1 MFFMGT
7 YTPKLDEK
15 GRLILPAKFRD
26 RLSEGLVVTQGQEKC
41 LDVFPSDVF
50 MEEANR
56 ARAKGMTSR
65 SGRDQ
70 IRMLFASAEEVV
82 PDKQGRIPIAVPLRE
97 YAAISRD
104 VIVIGA
110 MDRVEIWE
118 PTALAR
124 LQRRGPGELRRPR
137 RGPPAR
143 ADQHPAP
150 PARTTQERIA
160 GRGLGPLQP
169 PERHPGAPSPVPGD
183 FPPRVSAFWDTFPG
197 PRRQRSGL
205 RPGPANPPSTTLHRT
220 TSPQH
225 RVIEGS
231 IDASHSHRDAT
242 GTAPGPRAGPR
253 GRRADG
259 VLGVH
264 LGGARHRAAGG
275 HPPRAAG
282 LTGRS

>member
-70 IRMLFASAEEVV
+70 IRMLFSSAEEVV

-97 YAAISRD
+97 YAAITRE

-118 PTALAR
+118 PSRWRDYNAAAQETFADLDEDGNR
-124 LQRRGPGELRRPR
+124 TELTSSS
-137 RGPPAR
+137 
-143 ADQHPAP
+143 DT
-150 PARTTQERIA
+150 TTQQRFA
-160 GRGLGPLQP
+160 GRGLGPLQ
-169 PERHPGAPSPVPGD
+169 HPALL
-183 FPPRVSAFWDTFPG
+183 TYL
-197 PRRQRSGL
+197 PRRQATSHNRMRLLGHL
-205 RPGPANPPSTTLHRT
+205 PRPQTARERPETWPCEPALPTRT
-220 TSPQH
+220 ASPQQH

-231 IDASHSHRDAT
+231 IDEPHAS
-242 GTAPGPRAGPR
+242 PRC
-253 GRRADG
+253 
-259 VLGVH
+259 H
-264 LGGARHRAAGG
+264 RHRAECASRPGR
-275 HPPRAAG
+275 PPR
-282 LTGRS
+282 

>member
-7 YTPKLDEK
+7 YTPKLDDK

-70 IRMLFASAEEVV
+70 IRMLFSSAEEVV

-97 YAAISRD
+97 YAAISRE

-118 PTALAR
+118 PSRWRDYNAAAQETFADLDEDGA
-124 LQRRGPGELRRPR
+124 PR
-137 RGPPAR
+137 NEPAGLTSNTVTT
-143 ADQHPAP
+143 
-150 PARTTQERIA
+150 TTQEGIA
-160 GRGLGPLQP
+160 GRGLGPLQ
-169 PERHPGAPSPVPGD
+169 HPALL
-183 FPPRVSAFWDTFPG
+183 TYL
-197 PRRQRSGL
+197 PRRQ
-205 RPGPANPPSTTLHRT
+205 AT
-220 TSPQH
+220 
-225 RVIEGS
+225 
-231 IDASHSHRDAT
+231 SHS
-242 GTAPGPRAGPR
+242 
-253 GRRADG
+253 
-259 VLGVH
+259 
-264 LGGARHRAAGG
+264 RAA
-275 HPPRAAG
+275 P
-282 LTGRS
+282 S